1 MTETKRKTETKI
13 PLTHRTYAKVTAFIL
28 CVIFFGTAF
37 LIGGVGTVVASS
49 LTMYTRS
56 ESDVE
61 KNFFNSIAYDDAYL
75 FLDYISQNEQGAIS
89 NYCESENIYSFTCK
103 ESNTA
108 TVYTNYRSNQPYQK
122 DKQYFTYQ
130 YSGMVLTIYD
140 KETQLAEQPTAKQ
153 SSTERVTEPTTEL
166 NTERTTEPTTELN
179 TERTTEQPTENIP
192 LTVYDEETREI
203 FEEDKNQDIF
213 VDVEMEVLVEN
224 NRYAFWKDFL
234 VFLYSAKYTMPVVG
248 MIGLIFSL
256 MLFIFLMR
264 SSGHRAGS
272 TKITPSWGTK
282 IPLDLLAG
290 GVFLLTLTFML
301 IIDDNIRIQNT
312 NDAVLWIGM
321 ILLFVIICS
330 VMVIGFCMSFALR
343 WKLGKWWKNTLI
355 YRILRLFVRVFT
367 ASWHWT
373 VTFFRKLPLIRK
385 TVLIIVGIMF
395 YEFFCM
401 LFCDAM
407 GGYYPMFGFF
417 LFLEKVIL
425 IPFVLY
431 IALCLRKFQRHTQEM
446 AGGNF
451 TKQISDDN
459 LIGDFKAYAHTLNNI
474 SYGMALAV
482 EQRMKS
488 ERMKTELITNVS
500 HDIKTPLTS
509 IINYSD
515 LICREQTDNPQITE
529 YAEVLSR
536 QSAKLKRLIEDL
548 VEASKASTGNL
559 EINPA
564 PCEANIFMVQTVGE
578 YSEKLE
584 QQGLE
589 LVTSSPD
596 YPVMIMADG
605 HRLWRVFDNLMN
617 NICKYSQKHTRVYII
632 LEKVENQ
639 AVFIFKNTSH
649 LQLNMS
655 ADELMERFVRG
666 DTSRSTEGNGL
677 GLSIAKSLTELQNG
691 KFTLLIDGDLF
702 KVILKFP
709 VIPDSNTRL

>member
-1 MTETKRKTETKI
+1 MTENKTKI

-28 CVIFFGTAF
+28 CVIFFSTAF
-37 LIGGVGTVVASS
+37 LVGGVGTVVALNSD
-49 LTMYTRS
+49 MYTGS
-56 ESDVE
+56 ESFVTT
-61 KNFFNSIAYDDAYL
+61 NFLNSIAYDDAEL
-75 FLDYISQNEQGAIS
+75 LLSYISYNEKGAIPD
-89 NYCESENIYSFTCK
+89 YCEDENIYSFTCK
-103 ESNTA
+103 ESNKA
-108 TVYTNYRSNQPYQK
+108 IIHADYRSNQPYQNN
-122 DKQYFTYQ
+122 KQYFTYT
-130 YSGMVLTIYD
+130 YSGIPLTIYHE
-140 KETQLAEQPTAKQ
+140 ETQETEQPTAQ
-153 SSTERVTEPTTEL
+153 ITEQTTERSTKQASEQV
-166 NTERTTEPTTELN
+166 
-179 TERTTEQPTENIP
+179 TEQPTEYIP
-192 LTVYDEETREI
+192 LTVYGEENI
-203 FEEDKNQDIF
+203 EENQSQDIF
-213 VDVEMEVLVEN
+213 VDVEMKVIVEN
-224 NRYAFWKDFL
+224 NRYAFWKDIL
-234 VFLYSAKYTMPVVG
+234 VFLYSAKYIMLVVG
-248 MIGLIFSL
+248 MICLIFSV
-256 MLFIFLMR
+256 MFFIFLMR

-272 TKITPSWGTK
+272 TKIMPSWGTK
-282 IPLDLLAG
+282 VPLDLLAG
-290 GVFLLTLTFML
+290 GVCLLTLIFIL
-301 IIDDNIRIQNT
+301 IIDDNIRINNT
-312 NDAVLWIGM
+312 SDTVFWISV

-355 YRILRLFVRVFT
+355 YRILHLFAKVFT
-367 ASWHWT
+367 TLWHWT
-373 VTFFRKLPLIRK
+373 VTFFRNLPLIWK
-385 TVLIIVGIMF
+385 TILIVVGVMF

-431 IALCLRKFQRHTQEM
+431 IALCLRKFQQHTQKM
-446 AGGNF
+446 ASGDFN
-451 TKQISDDN
+451 QPIANDN

-515 LICREQTDNPQITE
+515 LICREQTENPQIIE

-559 EINPA
+559 EINLA

-578 YSEKLE
+578 YSEKLA

-589 LVTSSPD
+589 LITSSPD

-605 HRLWRVFDNLMN
+605 RRLWRVFDNLMN
-617 NICKYSQKHTRVYII
+617 NICKYSQRNTRVYIV

-649 LQLNMS
+649 SQLNMS

-691 KFTLLIDGDLF
+691 RFTLLIDGDLF

-709 VIPDSNTRL
+709 VISDSNI

>member
-1 MTETKRKTETKI
+1 MTENKTKI

-28 CVIFFGTAF
+28 CVIFFSTAF
-37 LIGGVGTVVASS
+37 LVGGVGTVVAEN
-49 LTMYTRS
+49 LDMYTRS
-56 ESDVE
+56 EELVQT
-61 KNFFNSIAYDDAYL
+61 NFFNSIAYDDADL
-75 FLDYISQNEQGAIS
+75 LMSFISYNEKSAIP
-89 NYCESENIYSFTCK
+89 NYCENENIYSFTCK
-103 ESNTA
+103 ESNKA
-108 TVYTNYRSNQPYQK
+108 IVYADYRSNQPYQN
-122 DKQYFTYQ
+122 DKQYVTYT
-130 YSGMVLTIYD
+130 YSGIPLTIYH
-140 KETQLAEQPTAKQ
+140 EEMQE
-153 SSTERVTEPTTEL
+153 
-166 NTERTTEPTTELN
+166 
-179 TERTTEQPTENIP
+179 TEQPTEQITEPTTQQTTENNTERVSERVSEQVSEQPTEYIP
-192 LTVYDEETREI
+192 MTIYDEENI
-203 FEEDKNQDIF
+203 EENQSQEIF
-213 VDVEMEVLVEN
+213 VDVEMKVLVEN
-224 NRYAFWKDFL
+224 NRYAFWKDIL
-234 VFLYSAKYTMPVVG
+234 VFLYSAKYIMPVVG
-248 MIGLIFSL
+248 MICLIFSV
-256 MLFIFLMR
+256 MFFIFLMR

-272 TKITPSWGTK
+272 TKIMPSWGTK

-290 GVFLLTLTFML
+290 GGCLLTLSFIL

-330 VMVIGFCMSFALR
+330 VVTIGFCMSFALR

-355 YRILRLFVRVFT
+355 YRILHLFVKVVT
-367 ASWHWT
+367 TLWHWT
-373 VTFFRKLPLIRK
+373 VTFFRNLPLVWK
-385 TVLIIVGIMF
+385 TVLIVVGVMF

-425 IPFVLY
+425 VPFVLY
-431 IALCLRKFQRHTQEM
+431 IALCLRKFQRHTQNM
-446 AGGNF
+446 ANGNF
-451 TKQISDDN
+451 NQPISYDN
-459 LIGDFKAYAHTLNNI
+459 LIGDFKNYAHILNNI

-559 EINPA
+559 EINLA

-578 YSEKLE
+578 YSEKLA
-584 QQGLE
+584 QKGLE

-605 HRLWRVFDNLMN
+605 RRLWRVFDNLMN

-649 LQLNMS
+649 SQLNMS

-709 VIPDSNTRL
+709 VISDSNIEL